1 MYKFWIKNRRQT
13 FYRSSNQSQDNFE
26 MSVDNVKFNL
36 ETFSRKNPYPLVVIG
51 DLTQNQRLG
60 TAMIILL
67 LKESY

>member
-1 MYKFWIKNRRQT
+1 
-13 FYRSSNQSQDNFE
+13 
-26 MSVDNVKFNL
+26 MSIDNVKFNL

-51 DLTQNQRLG
+51 GLTQNQRLG